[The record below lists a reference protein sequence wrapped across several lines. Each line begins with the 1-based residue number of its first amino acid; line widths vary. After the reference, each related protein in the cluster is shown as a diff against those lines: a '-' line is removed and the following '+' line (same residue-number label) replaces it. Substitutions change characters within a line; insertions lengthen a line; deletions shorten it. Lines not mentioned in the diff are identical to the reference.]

1 MENLVS
7 DVQEN
12 LVYVL
17 KERLLGGRKKG
28 RELDPRHFSP
38 EEWAAFSG
46 PTGSD
51 AKEWLAWLESG
62 AVRVVSPEDAKH
74 VPADRIFGRPARFVR
89 TNKTKNPSDLEPKS
103 RIVFPGDVDVDAG
116 KLPEDGGFRTDSP
129 TSPQVAFHVLCSE
142 AAIRGWR
149 LATFDVKTAFLSGD
163 TQEREIYVR
172 PPRDGLPGVPAGS
185 LLQPL
190 KGVFG
195 LKEAPRLWYL
205 AARRKCQSAGFDE
218 LKTAKSTFVVRD
230 PDTGEPVGMLVLH
243 VDDGCWAGHGPH
255 FSKAQEMLRS
265 CMNMGKEE
273 EGEFT
278 FLGRHVKQFPDGT
291 IEIDQYD
298 YCRQIESIKVPRHRR
313 QTPDAPITDA
323 ERRDLRAL
331 LGKLIWLGRQTMP
344 QLCYGV
350 SDLQQRVCRAVVTDL
365 ARANSVLREA
375 RSYMTEGVKLCF
387 VKLHNAI
394 STDLGIGQVSS
405 KKFPKK
411 LPKNK
416 TQPSTGIGQ
425 VSDASFMGQGEAG
438 SQMGFLLLR
447 APVALFDGEA
457 TCHLMDWGSGKIH
470 RKVRSTLAAEAASAS
485 HGADRSVYLRALIA
499 EFLYGYHSG
508 WRDLVAR
515 IPAALATDCRSLYDL
530 CRKHGSLPQERRI
543 ALDLLDVREGL
554 EDHGDQI
561 RWIPTAHMLADVL
574 TKRMPADLLLK
585 FLKDYQYSF
594 KYSEALENVKKD
606 ARKRRAAAKRG
617 ESPEG

>member
-1 MENLVS
+1 M
-7 DVQEN
+7 
-12 LVYVL
+12 
-17 KERLLGGRKKG
+17 
-28 RELDPRHFSP
+28 
-38 EEWAAFSG
+38 
-46 PTGSD
+46 
-51 AKEWLAWLESG
+51 
-62 AVRVVSPEDAKH
+62 
-74 VPADRIFGRPARFVR
+74 
-89 TNKTKNPSDLEPKS
+89 
-103 RIVFPGDVDVDAG
+103 
-116 KLPEDGGFRTDSP
+116 
-129 TSPQVAFHVLCSE
+129 
-142 AAIRGWR
+142 
-149 LATFDVKTAFLSGD
+149 
-163 TQEREIYVR
+163 
-172 PPRDGLPGVPAGS
+172 
-185 LLQPL
+185 
-190 KGVFG
+190 
-195 LKEAPRLWYL
+195 
-205 AARRKCQSAGFDE
+205 
-218 LKTAKSTFVVRD
+218 
-230 PDTGEPVGMLVLH
+230 
-243 VDDGCWAGHGPH
+243 
-255 FSKAQEMLRS
+255 
-265 CMNMGKEE
+265 
-273 EGEFT
+273 
-278 FLGRHVKQFPDGT
+278 
-291 IEIDQYD
+291 
-298 YCRQIESIKVPRHRR
+298 PRHRR

-515 IPAALATDCRSLYDL
+515 IPAALATDCRSLYDWP
-530 CRKHGSLPQERRI
+530 SNS
-543 ALDLLDVREGL
+543 VGL
-554 EDHGDQI
+554 
-561 RWIPTAHMLADVL
+561 
-574 TKRMPADLLLK
+574 
-585 FLKDYQYSF
+585 
-594 KYSEALENVKKD
+594 
-606 ARKRRAAAKRG
+606 
-617 ESPEG
+617 